1 MADGDREYIGGWL
14 VVEDHRFGWNQG
26 MSDPSV
32 KIAGTGELG
41 HARWNLF
48 IVAWREACRRD
59 LDTLLQGMADR
70 VGIEY
75 SPAQRRR
82 TAAPHNA
89 HTTEATS

>member
-14 VVEDHRFGWNQG
+14 VVEDWRFGPLEG

-32 KIAGTGELG
+32 RIAGVGEIG

-59 LDTLLQGMADR
+59 VETLLQRMADQ

-75 SPAQRRR
+75 SPTQRRR
-82 TAAPHNA
+82 TATPHNA
-89 HTTEATS
+89 ITTEATS